1 MGKCA
6 KRDKIDNDVA
16 IIVGF
21 YMIFKAYFAPQLI
34 KKLFEIHKKECICNH
49 LYHHTHFMKSY
60 RNF

>member
-34 KKLFEIHKKECICNH
+34 KKNFLKFTKMSVFVIICIII
-49 LYHHTHFMKSY
+49 LTL
-60 RNF
+60 